1 MNNKEIKNIF
11 NIIKAQ
17 FEKTKELI
25 ETGRNIYKYNI
36 NRKFEEIEKQIVLNE
51 SKKKQK
57 QKQL

>member
-36 NRKFEEIEKQIVLNE
+36 NRKFEEIEK
-51 SKKKQK
+51 
-57 QKQL
+57 